1 MQRVI
6 LVLLS
11 ILLLVALC
19 LVLTLWWTPI
29 LIHLSQET
37 GTSDSS
43 SRAYDFWSG
52 FGSDIG
58 EIALIGGVWMGVRK
72 INCHDKGCPRIG
84 HYEVMGTPYKVC
96 RKHHPTMNGERIT
109 AEHVAAAHDNAD

>member
-1 MQRVI
+1 MVQFAH
-6 LVLLS
+6 LC
-11 ILLLVALC
+11 ALIASTNP
-19 LVLTLWWTPI
+19 LAGFWHWIEV
-29 LIHLSQET
+29 HT
-37 GTSDSS
+37 GTVNEGGP
-43 SRAYDFWSG
+43 YYGFWSG

-72 INCHDKGCPRIG
+72 INCHVKGCPRIG
-84 HYEVMGTPYKVC
+84 HYEVKGTPYKVC